1 LLVGHNPIESRGFV
15 VLEVVFSR
23 NFTAWEEHKNVMTAP
38 KAPIVFDMRC
48 DFDVRMEVS
57 LTSQMKLPPTPN
69 RKTIILRED
78 PTRQDI
84 TRERTNIKY

>member
-1 LLVGHNPIESRGFV
+1 MLLVGHNPIESRGFV

-57 LTSQMKLPPTPN
+57 LTSQMKLPQ
-69 RKTIILRED
+69 RQIERQSFFVKTQRDKI
-78 PTRQDI
+78 
-84 TRERTNIKY
+84 